1 MIVLKISITVRFL
14 DGSVMF
20 LNGCFLTIPKDVA
33 IVEFVSQKGKER
45 KEKKLLCASEN
56 FMRLFIVF
64 AKSFEILKRKFKTE
78 RRFSRLFRH
87 ER

>member
-33 IVEFVSQKGKER
+33 IVEFVSQKGK
-45 KEKKLLCASEN
+45 
-56 FMRLFIVF
+56 
-64 AKSFEILKRKFKTE
+64 KRKKTSLCLRKFYE
-78 RRFSRLFRH
+78 ALYSICEIF
-87 ER
+87 